1 MSALSWMPWYVFPM
15 MLMGFLVPLV
25 FLIRMLKGSVDRSR
39 ILARGIP
46 ATATILQIWETGVR
60 INDCPQVG
68 FQIQVMPPSGVPY
81 TTQTTL
87 VVSQLAIPR
96 IQPGAVVPA
105 KFDPANP
112 NDVALEIG

>member
-1 MSALSWMPWYVFPM
+1 MSALSFMLWYVFPM
-15 MLMGFLVPLV
+15 MIAGFVVPLIFV
-25 FLIRMLKGSVDRSR
+25 IRLLKGSAERSR
-39 ILARGIP
+39 ILAQGIP
-46 ATATILQIWETGVR
+46 ASATILQIWETGVR

-81 TTQTTL
+81 VTQTTA
-87 VVSQLAIPR
+87 VVSQLVIPR

-112 NDVALEIG
+112 NNVALELR